1 MAPAALADAAR
12 EWLSD
17 VGIPTATQLMH
28 LRRHT
33 SGLREYGSLPESR
46 SRSSPRGSTVDA

>member
-28 LRRHT
+28 LLRHT
-33 SGLREYGSLPESR
+33 SGLRAYGSLPEYH
-46 SRSSPRGSTVDA
+46 RSSPRGSTVDA